1 MWQGLCS
8 IAGRY
13 VRRAYN
19 SAPWEEGPCAFV
31 PAAMRRPRACS
42 SRRSGLVTALCAAV
56 GIAFLLAPPP
66 AFAQST
72 TLVSNLDRPAA
83 YHGAAGIY
91 AQGFR
96 TGANTAGYTITNVQV
111 RLIAG
116 SVTSSTKTSVL
127 IRQERN
133 GEPGALVTSLTTQ
146 TPLVDGV
153 NTFAAPANT
162 TLNPRTNYF
171 ITVNETL
178 PAGVPFTVSQ
188 RAVYEFTGRG
198 EQSGTDG
205 WRIDDKLLFKN
216 HLSQDWG
223 TSNRQLLFI
232 GVNGD
237 GHTTNTEPPVEIVP
251 PTVDGT
257 VPDSSLVTNTHLRR
271 QSDILHP
278 YAYGGLYTGLWA
290 QGFVTGSNRHG
301 YTVTEIDIVL
311 NTMASPEAPT
321 VELHHTPHLN
331 GATRFVSPPIA
342 HRRLAAGQVLTYRA
356 PSGTRLNPSTRYYV
370 RVRHSSSSATEA
382 HRVVRVRDDGEAG
395 APGGW
400 SIDDNAMVAA
410 KNNVWNYAPDPDRRS
425 LQIGVKGFPNAG
437 TPGAPTGLVTTADG
451 TDRID
456 LSWHAPSD
464 TGAVGV
470 PVGGYRIEV
479 STDGGATF
487 SDLVA
492 NTTNA
497 DTTYAHTGF
506 QPGET
511 RHYRVSAI
519 TSGTTGNASG
529 VANATTDAVVPGAPT
544 GLTATANG
552 ETRIDLTWTAPE
564 YDGGSTITGYRIEVS
579 TGPQFNTLVAD
590 TGNANTSYSH
600 TDLQA
605 GDIRHYRVSAINSA
619 GTGDPSNIASATI
632 ASTTGQAVVDPPTVV
647 GTPVVSGAGSD
658 GTWTQGETVGVT
670 VTFSEAVN
678 VDTSGGTPSIGIGLG
693 GTVAR
698 SATYASGTGT
708 TELVFGYTL
717 VQGDGSH
724 SLMAV
729 TPASLALNGGTIRS
743 AANQTNAQLAHNGTV
758 SSSTL
763 ATVPEPSAPGVP
775 EPSAP
780 GVPTTRD
787 SLVTNTHL
795 RRQSDILHPDAY
807 GGLYTGLWAQGFV
820 TGSNRHGYTVTEI
833 DIVLN
838 TMASPEAPTVE
849 LHHTPHLN
857 GATRFVSPP
866 IAHRR
871 LAAGQVLTYRAPSG
885 TRLNPSTRYYV
896 RVRHSSS
903 SATEAHRVV
912 RVRDDG
918 EAGAP
923 GGWSIDDNAMVAAK
937 NNVWNYAPD
946 PDRRS
951 LQIGVKGFPNAG
963 TPGAPTGLVTT
974 ADGTDRIDL
983 SWHAPSDTG
992 AVGVPVGGYRIEVS
1006 TDGGAT
1012 FSDLVA
1018 NTTNA
1023 DTTYAHTG
1031 FQPGETR
1038 HYRVSAITSGTTGN
1052 ASGVANATTDAVVP
1066 GAPTGLTATANGETR
1081 IDLTWTAPEYD
1092 GGSTITGYRIA
1103 VSSGPQFNTLVAD
1116 TGNAN
1121 TSYSHTDL
1129 QDGDIRHYRV
1139 SAINSAGAGDP
1150 SNIASATIASTAV
1163 QVVVDPPTVDGTPS
1177 VSGAG
1182 TDAQWSVG
1190 ETVGVTV
1197 TFSEAVDVDT
1207 SGGTPSIGISLG
1219 GTAARSAT
1227 YASGTGTTEL
1237 VFGYTLVLGD
1247 GSHSLM
1253 AVTPASLALNGGTIR
1268 SAANQTNAQLAHNGT
1283 VVLGSSTRST
1293 VPEASFQDVPKSHDG
1308 ATAFTVGVQFSGQPA
1323 GLSATRDAA
1332 SVLEV
1337 TGGSVTSARVTSKS
1351 ANPAWEVTVAPDGLG
1366 EVTIEVPVRACTEAN
1381 AVCIGGRSLSRAVET
1396 TVPGTPMTARFTQTP
1411 SAHDGSNGFELHM
1424 EFSHEPENFSYR
1436 TVQDALFDIEGG
1448 RIERV
1453 WRRERGK
1460 GRQWGIVVAPGG
1472 GGAVTLAARATTDCA
1487 AQYAAC
1493 DAEGRKFAGD
1503 LSLTVP
1509 GPSSP
1514 PVVSIAASATPVT
1527 EGTAAAFTLSRTGA
1541 TDAALTVTVSV
1552 SESKASVSGTPP
1564 TSVTFAAGSA
1574 SATLSVATEDDE
1586 TVEDA
1591 STVTATVSSGSGYT
1605 VSGPSGTADVVV
1617 EDDDAAPVVTTASP
1631 IVVAENATSVATLSA
1646 TDADTAVADLS
1657 WSIPAGAAGGADAAK
1672 FALTAGGVLTFKAAK
1687 DYESPDDADTDGEY
1701 EVTVRVND
1709 GANAVDAA
1717 LVVRLSDV
1725 DEVAPTLSSA
1735 SVDGDALALTFDE
1748 ALDGDSV
1755 PPKSA
1760 FAVTVAGAAR
1770 GVDTVAVSEKVVTL
1784 TLSSSVSSGETVTVG
1799 YTVPTGA
1806 GAKPVKDA
1814 VGNAAATFS
1823 SAGVTNATAAL
1834 PVVSIAASATPVTEG
1849 AAAAFT
1855 LSRTGATDAA
1865 LTVSVS
1871 VSESEASVSGT
1882 PPTSVTFAA
1891 ASASATLSVATE
1903 DDEVA
1908 EDAST
1913 VTATVS
1919 SGSGYT
1925 VSGTSA
1931 SADVVVEDDDAAP
1944 VVTTAS
1950 PIVVAENATSV
1961 ATLSATDADTA
1972 AADLSWSIPAGAA
1985 GGADR
1990 AKFALTADGA
2000 LSFTAA
2006 KDFEAPDDADADGAY
2021 EVTVRVTDGVN
2032 PVDAALV
2039 VRLEGADDDTGP
2051 TASLEALPERH
2062 DGTAAFRFE
2071 LHFSEAPS
2079 GLSYRT
2085 VGGGLLEVTGGTLTH
2100 ARRLTRGS
2108 NQGWEVTV
2116 EPTQAGDI
2124 VITLPARS
2132 CGEADAIC
2140 IDGEPLARAATATVP
2155 GPASSSLPVVS
2166 IAASATPVTEGAA
2179 AAFTLSRTGA
2189 TDAALTVSVSV
2200 SESEASVSGTPPTS
2214 VTFAAAS
2221 ASATLS
2227 VATEDD
2233 EVAEDASTVTAT
2245 VSSGSGYTVSGTSAS
2260 ADVVVEDDDATPV
2273 VTTAS
2278 PIVVAENATSVATL
2292 SATDADTAAADLS
2305 WSIPAGAAGGADAAQ
2320 FALTADGVLSFTAA
2334 KDYEAPDDADADGA
2348 YEVTVRVTDGANPVD
2363 AALVVRLSDVDD
2375 VAPVLSSASVDGA
2388 VLTLTFGEALDTAS
2402 QPASSSFAVSVAGS
2416 ARTVDAVAVSEK
2428 VVALTLSSAVTS
2440 GQTVTV
2446 GYTVPTGAGAK
2457 PVQDAA
2463 GNPAASFANTNT
2475 TNATDALP
2483 VVLIAPAATPV
2494 TEGTAAAFVLTR
2506 TGATDAALTVA
2517 VSVSESEAAVSGT
2530 PPTSVT
2536 FAAGSASATLSVAT
2550 EDDEVAEDAS
2560 TVTVTVSSGS
2570 DYTVDGTSGS
2580 AEAVVNDDDDAPA
2593 VTTASPIVV
2602 AENATAVATLSATDA
2617 DTAAADLSW
2626 SIPEDE
2632 AGGVDGA
2639 QFTLSADGELLF
2651 REAKDYEA
2659 PDDADADGA
2668 YEVTVRVTDG
2678 ANPVDAALVVRLEDA
2693 DDAAPALTGASVDGA
2708 ALTLTFGEA
2717 LDGDSVPPPSSFA
2730 VTVAGSAR
2738 AIDSAAVSGST
2749 VGLTLSSAVTS
2760 GETVTVGYTVPTG
2773 ADVQPVQDAA
2783 GNPAVAF
2790 ANTNAINTTAAALPG
2805 VSIAPASTPV
2815 TEGTAAAFVL
2825 TRTGATAAELTVTVQ
2840 VSEAGSVLDGTPP
2853 WSATF
2858 ASGSAET
2865 RLSVATENDAADE
2878 ADARVSASIMAGD
2891 GYEVDAERAST
2902 GVDVFDDDAAVQVA
2916 AVEELWSATLTWTDL
2931 GNNWFG
2937 GFADG
2942 FSNPGWSEDGQA
2954 FRIWY
2959 ISYDVGARTLLM
2971 AHDGSGGLIG
2981 EPGELSLH
2989 VGGHEVG
2996 AGEALSAFAGAR
3008 VGRVGGVD
3016 AQWSVGEEVTVRL
3029 TRASG
3034 DAEAGPAGPGFS
3046 VADAQA
3052 NEASGVPLRFR
3063 VTLDA
3068 PAQSTVSV
3076 RYRTANGTAQAGADY
3091 VAGRGAVR
3099 FARGETAKTIA
3110 VAVVQDSHDEGSETM
3125 TLTLSGPHGATVAD
3139 GTATGTI
3146 SNTGPIPQAWS
3157 ARFGRTVAEQAIDA
3171 VQARFEAPRTLG
3183 LAGTIAGQ
3191 PLASTTTT
3199 DRSHE
3204 QVQDA
3209 REGLENLAKWFD
3221 GTPKE
3226 DNELGTGMNTLT
3238 GGEVLSTSSFALT
3251 EGTAES
3257 GFASFWGRGAVTHF
3271 DGRDEEMTLDG
3282 EVASAMLGADF
3293 SRDAWLGGVMVSHSL
3308 GKGGYR
3314 SSDSNGEVEST
3325 LTALFPYARYT
3336 LSERVSVWGMA
3347 GYGEGTLTV
3356 TPEGSAPLRPD
3367 MDLLM
3372 GALGV
3377 RGVLVDGGAD
3387 GPTLT
3392 AKSDAFAVHTSTD
3405 SVSGS
3410 AGNLEASKADVT
3422 RVRFALEGSRP
3433 VRLGESVVLT
3443 PSLELG
3449 VRHDGGDAETGFGAD
3464 IGAGLALSD
3473 PTRGISAE
3481 VRARGLLT
3489 HEAQKMR
3496 ERGLSG
3502 TLAFDPAPDTERGL
3516 SVSLTQTVGAQG
3528 AGGADALLERRTL
3541 AGLGAE
3547 EDGALSA
3554 RRLDTRIGY
3563 GLGVFDNRWTAVPEL
3578 GLGLSERDREVRL
3591 GWRLVERVT
3600 TGLAFELGVEG
3611 TRREWTDT
3619 DDGAE
3624 HGIGIGAGWRLAG
3637 ARASHGSLE
3646 MRVEAARRDVANDD
3660 RAPEHTIGLNVR
3672 ARW

>member
-1 MWQGLCS
+1 
-8 IAGRY
+8 
-13 VRRAYN
+13 
-19 SAPWEEGPCAFV
+19 
-31 PAAMRRPRACS
+31 MR
-42 SRRSGLVTALCAAV
+42 L
-56 GIAFLLAPPP
+56 
-66 AFAQST
+66 
-72 TLVSNLDRPAA
+72 
-83 YHGAAGIY
+83 AAG
-91 AQGFR
+91 F
-96 TGANTAGYTITNVQV
+96 
-111 RLIAG
+111 
-116 SVTSSTKTSVL
+116 VTSSTKTSVL

-133 GEPGALVTSLTTQ
+133 GEPGALVTALTTQ
-146 TPLVDGV
+146 SPLVDGV

-162 TLNPRTNYF
+162 TLNPQTNYF
-171 ITVNETL
+171 VTVNEAIPPSTGA
-178 PAGVPFTVSQ
+178 PGGVPFVAGP
-188 RAVYEFTGRG
+188 RAVYEFTGRR
-198 EQSGTDG
+198 EQSGADG
-205 WRIDDKLLFKN
+205 WSIDDKRLYKN
-216 HLSQDWG
+216 HLSQEWG
-223 TSNRQLLFI
+223 TSDRIFLFI
-232 GVNGD
+232 SVNGD
-237 GHTTNTEPPVEIVP
+237 GHTTNTEPQGGIVP

-278 YAYGGLYTGLWA
+278 YSHGKLHTGLWA

-382 HRVVRVRDDGEAG
+382 HRVVRVRGDAEAG

-437 TPGAPTGLVTTADG
+437 TPGAPTGLAATADG

-497 DTTYAHTGF
+497 DTTYAHTGL

-519 TSGTTGNASG
+519 TSGTTGNPSG
-529 VANATTDAVVPGAPT
+529 VANATTGAVVPGAPT

-552 ETRIDLTWTAPE
+552 
-564 YDGGSTITGYRIEVS
+564 
-579 TGPQFNTLVAD
+579 Q
-590 TGNANTSYSH
+590 
-600 TDLQA
+600 
-605 GDIRHYRVSAINSA
+605 
-619 GTGDPSNIASATI
+619 
-632 ASTTGQAVVDPPTVV
+632 
-647 GTPVVSGAGSD
+647 
-658 GTWTQGETVGVT
+658 
-670 VTFSEAVN
+670 
-678 VDTSGGTPSIGIGLG
+678 
-693 GTVAR
+693 
-698 SATYASGTGT
+698 
-708 TELVFGYTL
+708 
-717 VQGDGSH
+717 
-724 SLMAV
+724 
-729 TPASLALNGGTIRS
+729 
-743 AANQTNAQLAHNGTV
+743 
-758 SSSTL
+758 
-763 ATVPEPSAPGVP
+763 
-775 EPSAP
+775 
-780 GVPTTRD
+780 
-787 SLVTNTHL
+787 
-795 RRQSDILHPDAY
+795 
-807 GGLYTGLWAQGFV
+807 
-820 TGSNRHGYTVTEI
+820 
-833 DIVLN
+833 
-838 TMASPEAPTVE
+838 
-849 LHHTPHLN
+849 
-857 GATRFVSPP
+857 
-866 IAHRR
+866 
-871 LAAGQVLTYRAPSG
+871 
-885 TRLNPSTRYYV
+885 
-896 RVRHSSS
+896 
-903 SATEAHRVV
+903 
-912 RVRDDG
+912 
-918 EAGAP
+918 
-923 GGWSIDDNAMVAAK
+923 
-937 NNVWNYAPD
+937 
-946 PDRRS
+946 
-951 LQIGVKGFPNAG
+951 
-963 TPGAPTGLVTT
+963 
-974 ADGTDRIDL
+974 
-983 SWHAPSDTG
+983 
-992 AVGVPVGGYRIEVS
+992 
-1006 TDGGAT
+1006 
-1012 FSDLVA
+1012 
-1018 NTTNA
+1018 
-1023 DTTYAHTG
+1023 
-1031 FQPGETR
+1031 
-1038 HYRVSAITSGTTGN
+1038 
-1052 ASGVANATTDAVVP
+1052 
-1066 GAPTGLTATANGETR
+1066 TR

-1103 VSSGPQFNTLVAD
+1103 VSSGLQFNTLVAD

-1121 TSYSHTDL
+1121 TSYSHTGL
-1129 QDGDIRHYRV
+1129 QVGDIRHYRV

-1150 SNIASATIASTAV
+1150 SNIASATIASTSG

-1283 VVLGSSTRST
+1283 VRRGSSTLVTVPETSPPGVPTTRDSLVTNTHLRRQSDILHPDSHGKLHTGLWAQGFVTGSNRHGYTVTEIDLVLNTMASPEAPTVELHHTPHLNGATRFVSPPIAHRRLAAGQVLTYRAPSGTRLNPSTRYYVRVRHSSSSATEAHRVVRVRDDSEAGAPGGWSIDDNAMVAAKNNVWNYAPDPDRRSLQIGVKGFPNAGTPGAPTGLAATADGTDRIDLSWHAPSDTGAVGVPVGGYRIEVSTDGGATFSDLVANTTNADTTYAHTGFQPGETRHYRVSAITSGTTGNPSGVANATTDAVVPGAPTGLTATANGQTRIDLTWTAPEYDGGSTITGYRIAVSSGPQFNTLVADTGNANTSYSHTGLQAGDIRHYRVSAINSAGAGDPSNIASATIASTAVQVVVDPPTVDGTPSVSGAGTDAQWRVGETVGVTVTFSEAVNVDTSGGTPSIGISLGGTAARSATYASGTGTTELVFGYTLVLGDGSHSLMAVTLASLALNGGTIRSAANQTNAQLAHNGTVVLGSSTRST
-1293 VPEASFQDVPKSHDG
+1293 EPEASFQDVPKSHDG

-1337 TGGSVTSARVTSKS
+1337 TGGSVTGARVTSQS
-1351 ANPAWEVTVAPDGLG
+1351 AKPAWEVTVAPDGMG

-1381 AVCIGGRSLSRAVET
+1381 AVCIGGRSLSQAVET
-1396 TVPGTPMTARFTQTP
+1396 TVPGSPMTARFTQTP

-1436 TVQDALFDIEGG
+1436 TLQDSLFDIEGG

-1453 WRRERGK
+1453 WRREPGK
-1460 GRQWGIVVAPGG
+1460 NRQWGIVVAPGG

-1487 AQYAAC
+1487 AQNAVC

-1509 GPSSP
+1509 GPASP

-1527 EGTAAAFTLSRTGA
+1527 EGTAAAFTLARTGA
-1541 TDAALTVTVSV
+1541 TDAALTVTVTVSV
-1552 SESKASVSGTPP
+1552 SESETSVSGTPP

-1605 VSGPSGTADVVV
+1605 VSGTSGSADVVV
-1617 EDDDAAPVVTTASP
+1617 EDDDAAPVVTTTSP

-1646 TDADTAVADLS
+1646 TDADTAAAALS
-1657 WSIPAGAAGGADAAK
+1657 WSIPAGAAGGGDRAK
-1672 FALTAGGVLTFKAAK
+1672 FALTEGGVMTFKAAK
-1687 DYESPDDADTDGEY
+1687 DYESPDDTDTDGNY
-1701 EVTVRVND
+1701 EITVRVTD
-1709 GANAVDAA
+1709 GVNPVDAA

-1735 SVDGDALALTFDE
+1735 SVDGDELALTFDE
-1748 ALDGDSV
+1748 ALDGNSA

-1784 TLSSSVSSGETVTVG
+1784 TLSSSVSSGETATVG

-1806 GAKPVKDA
+1806 GAKPIKDA

-1865 LTVSVS
+1865 LTVTVS
-1871 VSESEASVSGT
+1871 VSESDAAVSGT
-1882 PPTSVTFAA
+1882 PPASVTFAA
-1891 ASASATLSVATE
+1891 ASASAVLSVATE
-1903 DDEVA
+1903 DDEAV

-1919 SGSGYT
+1919 SGTGYT
-1925 VSGTSA
+1925 VSGTSG

-2039 VRLEGADDDTGP
+2039 VRLSAVGDTGP
-2051 TASLEALPERH
+2051 TASFEALPERH
-2062 DGTAAFRFE
+2062 DGAARFSFE

-2079 GLSYRT
+2079 GLSYRS

-2124 VITLPARS
+2124 VITLPART
-2132 CGEADAIC
+2132 CGETNAIC
-2140 IDGEPLARAATATVP
+2140 IDGEALARAATATVP

-2179 AAFTLSRTGA
+2179 AAFTLSRTGS
-2189 TDAALTVSVSV
+2189 TDAALTVEVSV
-2200 SESEASVSGTPPTS
+2200 SESEAAVSGTPPTS

-2221 ASATLS
+2221 VSVTLS

-2233 EVAEDASTVTAT
+2233 EVAEDASTVTAV
-2245 VSSGSGYTVSGTSAS
+2245 VSSGSGYTVDGSSGSAE
-2260 ADVVVEDDDATPV
+2260 VVVNDDDGAPV
-2273 VTTAS
+2273 VSTVS
-2278 PIVVAENATSVATL
+2278 PIVVAENATAVATL
-2292 SATDADTAAADLS
+2292 AATDEDTAAEALA
-2305 WSIPAGAAGGADAAQ
+2305 WSIPAGAAGGVDGAK
-2320 FALTADGVLSFTAA
+2320 FALTDDGALSFKTA
-2334 KDYEAPDDADADGA
+2334 KDFETPDDADTDGE
-2348 YEVTVRVTDGANPVD
+2348 YEVTVRVTDGSNPVD
-2363 AALVVRLSDVDD
+2363 TALVVRLSDVDD
-2375 VAPVLSSASVDGA
+2375 VAPVLSSASVDGVA
-2388 VLTLTFGEALDTAS
+2388 LSLTFNEALEKDSVPSGSA
-2402 QPASSSFAVSVAGS
+2402 FAVSVAGS

-2446 GYTVPTGAGAK
+2446 GYTVPTGADAK

-2463 GNPAASFANTNT
+2463 GNPAAAFADAEV
-2475 TNATDALP
+2475 TNAAAALP
-2483 VVLIAPAATPV
+2483 VVSIAASATPV

-2517 VSVSESEAAVSGT
+2517 VSVSESEAAVGGT

-2632 AGGVDGA
+2632 AGGVDA
-2639 QFTLSADGELLF
+2639 CAVHAERRTVSCCS

-3034 DAEAGPAGPGFS
+3034 DAEAGA
-3046 VADAQA
+3046 
-3052 NEASGVPLRFR
+3052 
-3063 VTLDA
+3063 
-3068 PAQSTVSV
+3068 
-3076 RYRTANGTAQAGADY
+3076 
-3091 VAGRGAVR
+3091 RGAGV
-3099 FARGETAKTIA
+3099 
-3110 VAVVQDSHDEGSETM
+3110 
-3125 TLTLSGPHGATVAD
+3125 
-3139 GTATGTI
+3139 
-3146 SNTGPIPQAWS
+3146 
-3157 ARFGRTVAEQAIDA
+3157 
-3171 VQARFEAPRTLG
+3171 
-3183 LAGTIAGQ
+3183 
-3191 PLASTTTT
+3191 
-3199 DRSHE
+3199 
-3204 QVQDA
+3204 
-3209 REGLENLAKWFD
+3209 
-3221 GTPKE
+3221 
-3226 DNELGTGMNTLT
+3226 
-3238 GGEVLSTSSFALT
+3238 
-3251 EGTAES
+3251 
-3257 GFASFWGRGAVTHF
+3257 
-3271 DGRDEEMTLDG
+3271 
-3282 EVASAMLGADF
+3282 
-3293 SRDAWLGGVMVSHSL
+3293 LGG
-3308 GKGGYR
+3308 R
-3314 SSDSNGEVEST
+3314 C
-3325 LTALFPYARYT
+3325 
-3336 LSERVSVWGMA
+3336 
-3347 GYGEGTLTV
+3347 
-3356 TPEGSAPLRPD
+3356 
-3367 MDLLM
+3367 
-3372 GALGV
+3372 
-3377 RGVLVDGGAD
+3377 
-3387 GPTLT
+3387 
-3392 AKSDAFAVHTSTD
+3392 
-3405 SVSGS
+3405 
-3410 AGNLEASKADVT
+3410 AS
-3422 RVRFALEGSRP
+3422 
-3433 VRLGESVVLT
+3433 
-3443 PSLELG
+3443 
-3449 VRHDGGDAETGFGAD
+3449 
-3464 IGAGLALSD
+3464 
-3473 PTRGISAE
+3473 
-3481 VRARGLLT
+3481 
-3489 HEAQKMR
+3489 
-3496 ERGLSG
+3496 
-3502 TLAFDPAPDTERGL
+3502 
-3516 SVSLTQTVGAQG
+3516 
-3528 AGGADALLERRTL
+3528 
-3541 AGLGAE
+3541 
-3547 EDGALSA
+3547 
-3554 RRLDTRIGY
+3554 
-3563 GLGVFDNRWTAVPEL
+3563 
-3578 GLGLSERDREVRL
+3578 
-3591 GWRLVERVT
+3591 
-3600 TGLAFELGVEG
+3600 
-3611 TRREWTDT
+3611 
-3619 DDGAE
+3619 
-3624 HGIGIGAGWRLAG
+3624 
-3637 ARASHGSLE
+3637 
-3646 MRVEAARRDVANDD
+3646 
-3660 RAPEHTIGLNVR
+3660 
-3672 ARW
+3672 